1 MPDRPRQRQE
11 RPSTYFVQD
20 RSNKDEITRLLIQDS
35 LLTES
40 MGGVL
45 AEQPDPTIFQRIL
58 DVGCGVGGWLIKT
71 ARTYPTATKL
81 VGIDISTRMI
91 DYARTIAQEQ
101 HVSDRVE
108 FHEMDA
114 LQTLAFPADYFD
126 LVNLRLGW
134 SYLRTWDWP
143 KLIEQFQHIT
153 RPGGVVRLTE
163 CEAIMQSTS
172 PALTRILEISLDAFY
187 QAGHFFRK
195 ESDGVSGEL
204 TSLLRR
210 FGFQNIQTHLYPLAY
225 QAGSPEVQKFYEDM
239 KHIFRNALPF
249 YQKWTRVPDNFE
261 EIYQQALKEM
271 QQPDFTVKWNYL
283 TVWGNKR
290 DGRIPDFL

>member
-1 MPDRPRQRQE
+1 MPDRSRHSQE

-20 RSNKDEITRLLIQDS
+20 RSNKDEITRLLIQDG

-58 DVGCGVGGWLIKT
+58 DVGCGVGGWLIAT
-71 ARTYPTATKL
+71 ARTYPTATRL
-81 VGIDISTRMI
+81 VGIDISARMI
-91 DYARTIAQEQ
+91 EYARTLAQEQ
-101 HVSDRVE
+101 QVSDRIE

-114 LQTLAFPADYFD
+114 LQTLKFPADYFD

-143 KLIEQFQHIT
+143 KLIEQFQYIT
-153 RPGGVVRLTE
+153 RPGGIVRLTE
-163 CEAIMQSTS
+163 CEAIMQSNS

-204 TSLLRR
+204 TGLLQR
-210 FGFQNIQTHLYPLAY
+210 FGFQNIQTHLYPLVY

-249 YQKWTRVPDNFE
+249 YQKWTRIPDNFE
-261 EIYQQALKEM
+261 EIYQQALSEM
-271 QQPDFTVKWNYL
+271 QQPDFTVRWNYL
-283 TVWGNKR
+283 TVWGSKR
-290 DGRIPDFL
+290 